1 MSAPPKTFLVGG
13 GTGRQ
18 GGAVVNALLADKSS
32 SIQPENIYVL
42 TRNTEG
48 GAAAK
53 LTARGV
59 QLIQGELGQPA
70 AIFEKL
76 RAKGVDLTTTGAY
89 LAQAHGPTELGD
101 AKGFIDAAIANSLT
115 YFVYS
120 SVDRGGK
127 EASDRDASY
136 CKTFSDK
143 FEIEKHLE
151 SASAGGKK
159 INFTIL
165 RPTWF
170 ADNAD
175 WGFPGKLCMAGWREN
190 MKGKRMQV
198 VVTKDIG
205 RWAVE
210 GFLRPDASGIRNTA
224 ISIASDELSF
234 QDIDDIFRK
243 ETGNPVGVT
252 YGWFAR
258 LMIWLV
264 KDLRTMFGWINERPY
279 GADLEELAK
288 TVKPTT
294 FREWVKESVVKA

>member
-1 MSAPPKTFLVGG
+1 MPSLTSFLIAG

-18 GGAVVNALLADKSS
+18 GSAAVNALLADQLS
-32 SIQPENIYVL
+32 SIQPKDIYVL

-48 GAAAK
+48 AAA
-53 LTARGV
+53 TALATRGV
-59 QLIQGELGQPA
+59 QLVRGELGQPDT
-70 AIFEKL
+70 IFKKL
-76 RAKGVDLTTTGAY
+76 SNQGVNLSTTGVF
-89 LAQAHGPTELGD
+89 LAQAHGPTELTD
-101 AKGFIDAAIANSLT
+101 ANGFIDAAITHGLP

-127 EASDRDASY
+127 ELSDRDASY

-143 FEIEKHLE
+143 FEIEKHLKA
-151 SASAGGKK
+151 ASADGKH

-170 ADNAD
+170 ADNAL

-210 GFLRPDASGIRNTA
+210 A
-224 ISIASDELSF
+224 F
-234 QDIDDIFRK
+234 QEIDDIFRK
-243 ETGNPVGVT
+243 ETGGPVGVT
-252 YGWFAR
+252 YGWLAR
-258 LMIWLV
+258 LMIWMV
-264 KDLRTMFGWINERPY
+264 KDLRTMFAWINERAY

-294 FREWVKESVVKA
+294 FREWVKESVKA

>member
-1 MSAPPKTFLVGG
+1 MPSLTSFLIAG

-18 GGAVVNALLADKSS
+18 GGAAVNALLADQSS
-32 SIQPENIYVL
+32 SIQPKDIYVL

-48 GAAAK
+48 AAA
-53 LTARGV
+53 TALATRGV
-59 QLIQGELGQPA
+59 QLVRGELGQPN
-70 AIFEKL
+70 AIFKEL
-76 RAKGVDLTTTGAY
+76 SSQGVDLSTTGVF
-89 LAQAHGPTELGD
+89 LAQAHGPTELTD
-101 AKGFIDAAIANSLT
+101 ANGFIDATITHGLS

-127 EASDRDASY
+127 ELSDRDASY

-143 FEIEKHLE
+143 FEIEKHLKA
-151 SASAGGKK
+151 ASADGEH

-170 ADNAD
+170 ADNAL

-190 MKGKRMQV
+190 MKGKRIQV

-210 GFLRPDASGIRNTA
+210 GLLRPDASGIRNTA
-224 ISIASDELSF
+224 ISIASDELTF
-234 QDIDDIFRK
+234 QEIDDIFRK
-243 ETGNPVGVT
+243 ETGGPVGVT
-252 YGWFAR
+252 YGWLAR
-258 LMIWLV
+258 LMIWMV
-264 KDLRTMFGWINERPY
+264 KDLRTMFAWINERAY

-294 FREWVKESVVKA
+294 FREWVKESVKA